1 MEKIKADGKMDDALL
16 KPLIEDGRIMRFLKE
31 QNKDMDFLRQYA
43 SDFFMWQE
51 TLNRCCHCRGLYQ
64 CVQPLR
70 GKVKT
75 LSFDES
81 GFLIQN
87 FVSCKYQKMDET
99 LHAHQKQYR
108 LSHLSYQ
115 DLEVDL
121 EKLADGQSMEY
132 LLSYKVMWESRSRQK
147 GVYLHGQPGVGK
159 TYLCIGLANYYA
171 KKQHTISFV
180 KMPQLISEL
189 KQSMYDND
197 FRQKQMNALKFSDIV
212 FLDDIGAEAL
222 SAWTRDEILLP
233 ILEYRMNHKKKTYFT
248 SNYAPEELLNQY
260 IIRGESNSKV
270 SALRILERI
279 RSLAE
284 ICKLSGES
292 RR

>member
-1 MEKIKADGKMDDALL
+1 MEKIKVESKVDDSLL
-16 KPLIEDGRIMRFLKE
+16 EPLIKDGRIKHFLKKH
-31 QNKDMDFLRQYA
+31 QKDLHFLKTHA

-51 TLNRCCHCRGLYQ
+51 TLDKCRDCQGLFQ
-64 CVQPLR
+64 CNQPLQ

-75 LSFDES
+75 LDFDES

-87 FVSCKYQKMDET
+87 FVSCKYQKAQE
-99 LHAHQKQYR
+99 LAHAHQKQFR
-108 LSHLSYQ
+108 LSHLSIQ
-115 DLEVDL
+115 DLEIDL
-121 EKLADGQSMEY
+121 ETLADAQSMEY
-132 LLSYKVMWESRSRQK
+132 LLSYKVMWESREQEK

-159 TYLCIGLANYYA
+159 TYLCIGMANYYA
-171 KKQHTISFV
+171 KKMKSVSFV
-180 KMPQLISEL
+180 KMPQFISEL
-189 KQSMYDND
+189 KQAMYDND
-197 FRQKQMNALKFSDIV
+197 FRQQQMNDLKYSDIV

-248 SNYAPEELLNQY
+248 SNYALEELLNQY
-260 IIRGESNSKV
+260 IIRGEPNSKV
-270 SALRILERI
+270 SALRIIERI
-279 RSLAE
+279 RSLAV